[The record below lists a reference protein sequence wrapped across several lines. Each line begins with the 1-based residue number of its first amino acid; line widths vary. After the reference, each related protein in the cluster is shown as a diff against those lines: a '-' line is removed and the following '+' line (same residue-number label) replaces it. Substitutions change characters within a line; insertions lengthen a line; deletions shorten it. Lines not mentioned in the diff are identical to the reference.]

1 MAKQPRVPSK
11 FTMQGKI
18 TEEHNE
24 HVLVVSDITLAMLVA
39 GLECLLTYEAAALSS
54 AETREIKALSK
65 TLRKGLEDTAD
76 DRRKIW
82 VAGETSPKEE
92 DA

>member
-1 MAKQPRVPSK
+1 MAKRPRVPSK

-24 HVLVVSDITLAMLVA
+24 HVLVVSDLTLAMLVA
-39 GLECLLTYEAAALSS
+39 GVEALLTYEYAALGK
-54 AETREIKALSK
+54 EEILQLKELSK
-65 TLRKGLEDTAD
+65 TLRKGLEDTKD
-76 DRRKIW
+76 DRRQLW
-82 VAGETSPKEE
+82 VVGGDKEE